1 MSTVSEAEVKLMVAS
16 ALSNEEG
23 DPALLTAKFEEN
35 KDEIVEAENEIK
47 KKYESSNE
55 KAQKEL
61 HEKMIEQSPL
71 KSGPSTM
78 IGSQNQSPS
87 PERAFTSSQKK
98 IHIPTLNLEKVF
110 EQQRKILEAE

>member
-55 KAQKEL
+55 KA
-61 HEKMIEQSPL
+61 
-71 KSGPSTM
+71 
-78 IGSQNQSPS
+78 
-87 PERAFTSSQKK
+87 
-98 IHIPTLNLEKVF
+98 
-110 EQQRKILEAE
+110 